1 MPPKHGQIMTK
12 KPLALIVDDEPD
24 ILQLLGITLSRMD
37 IDTKKAETITQ
48 AKELLALNTFDFCLT
63 DMRLPDGDGIDL
75 IKFIQKKFSKL
86 PVALITAHGNME
98 TAIDAMKAGAFDF
111 LSKPVDLNALRS
123 LINNAIKLNNT
134 SPGKATFP
142 AKNTKSKKLLIGDT
156 EVMKT
161 LKQTILKL
169 ARSQAPIFI
178 NGESGTGKELVAK
191 LIHFKGP
198 RADNSFVPVN
208 CGAIPSELMESEFFG
223 HKKGS
228 FTGAVSDKKGLFQAA
243 EGGTLFLDEIAEL
256 PISMQVKLLRAI
268 QEKSIR
274 PVGSDTE
281 ISVDTRILSASHRDL
296 LGLVHQGTFRQDL
309 FYRINVIEINVP
321 ALRERKDD
329 IPKLTR
335 YLLEQLT
342 KSHSVENM
350 NISEDALDELTEYN
364 FPGNI
369 RELENILERALTL
382 ASQDTIQPSDLNLPN
397 SSFNPSTGAS
407 PSRNNLPLDEFLAK
421 IETVEILAALEK
433 SKGNKTKAAKA
444 LGISFRAMRYKLD
457 KLDINLD

>member
-1 MPPKHGQIMTK
+1 MTK
-12 KPLALIVDDEPD
+12 TPLALIVDDEPD
-24 ILQLLGITLSRMD
+24 ILQLLGITLSRMN
-37 IDTKKAETITQ
+37 IDTHKAETITQ
-48 AKELLALNTFDFCLT
+48 AKELLGQYTFDFCLT

-75 IKFIQKKFSKL
+75 IKFIQEQFSQL

-111 LSKPVDLNALRS
+111 LSKPVDLTALRS
-123 LINNAIKLNNT
+123 LINNALKLNNPSSNKPTT
-134 SPGKATFP
+134 SSKTPKG
-142 AKNTKSKKLLIGDT
+142 KKLLIGDT
-156 EVMKT
+156 EVMKV

-169 ARSQAPIFI
+169 ARSQAPVFI

-198 RADNSFVPVN
+198 RSENPFVPVN

-228 FTGAVSDKKGLFQAA
+228 FTGAVADKKGLFQAA

-281 ISVDTRILSASHRDL
+281 IPVDTRILSASHRDL
-296 LGLVHQGTFRQDL
+296 LGLVHEGTFRQDL

-321 ALRERKDD
+321 SLRERIDD

-342 KSHSVENM
+342 RTHGIENID
-350 NISEDALDELTEYN
+350 ISEDALKDLALYS

-382 ASQDTIQPSDLNLPN
+382 AAHDTIQPSDLNLPKNQQGN
-397 SSFNPSTGAS
+397 SNGSNT
-407 PSRNNLPLDEFLAK
+407 SRNDQPLDEYLAK
-421 IETVEILAALEK
+421 IEATEIMAALEK

-457 KLDINLD
+457 KLDINSDLDLD